1 MAFGDQIC
9 FMDIVYCFSGLSQC
23 LHNFLITK
31 FRARPCRLAS
41 GVSVDRGEFSAGA
54 QHAPFNSQEAARRD
68 LMLGHRAFVY
78 QSISNVL

>member
-1 MAFGDQIC
+1 MAFGDQVC

-23 LHNFLITK
+23 LHSFLLTK

-41 GVSVDRGEFSAGA
+41 EVSEARGELSAGA
-54 QHAPFNSQEAARRD
+54 QHAPFAARRD
-68 LMLGHRAFVY
+68 LLLSHRAFVY

>member
-23 LHNFLITK
+23 LHNFLLTR
-31 FRARPCRLAS
+31 FRARLCRLAS
-41 GVSVDRGEFSAGA
+41 GVSEDRGELSAGA
-54 QHAPFNSQEAARRD
+54 QHVPFNSQEAARRD
-68 LMLGHRAFVY
+68 LLLGHRAFVY